1 MRISSKSNQKA
12 KQDLIDKA
20 LTTLG
25 GNRTFLQ
32 QMQASVGIPLIS
44 DSDDPAFANFNKI
57 VDEWEAQVRSRT
69 SNWMQTKKRTTLVL
83 PGVTF
88 LHIKEYG
95 HSNHCLLWPSA
106 TRLWCHLR
114 LHGPRCSSTTPDN
127 NHTKTKTKTP
137 QILKLTVSGVTELL
151 RLFSSNQTRLER
163 ESDKEREEIA
173 VSGIDDVVIILKSD
187 YENSYFVTGV
197 FTSAIYAEDCIFEDP
212 TIRFRGK
219 ELYSR
224 NLKLLVPF
232 FDCPSIGLQKI
243 EKVVILYVKFD
254 FISNNGMVGY
264 LHINRVSG

>member
-1 MRISSKSNQKA
+1 MAGLYMSGVRLHLQAPPLLPIHPSRRVIKHFNSQFFIRFHHSLSSPF
-12 KQDLIDKA
+12 I
-20 LTTLG
+20 
-25 GNRTFLQ
+25 LQ
-32 QMQASVGIPLIS
+32 
-44 DSDDPAFANFNKI
+44 
-57 VDEWEAQVRSRT
+57 
-69 SNWMQTKKRTTLVL
+69 
-83 PGVTF
+83 
-88 LHIKEYG
+88 
-95 HSNHCLLWPSA
+95 
-106 TRLWCHLR
+106 R

-127 NHTKTKTKTP
+127 NHRETKTP

-187 YENSYFVTGV
+187 YENAYFVTGV
-197 FTSAIYAEDCIFEDP
+197 FTSEIYAEDCIFEDP

-243 EKVVILYVKFD
+243 EK
-254 FISNNGMVGY
+254 
-264 LHINRVSG
+264 